1 MKNTNK
7 YKTGTDEI
15 EIPTLES
22 IAEAWVR
29 LCLFHI
35 KKTKE
40 MVNQYKDKKYENR
53 TTQ

>member
-1 MKNTNK
+1 MKYTDK
-7 YKTGTDEI
+7 YKSEPIKTEA
-15 EIPTLES
+15 PTLEG

-40 MVNQYKDKKYENR
+40 LVNQYKDKKYER
-53 TTQ
+53 KTI

>member
-1 MKNTNK
+1 MNNTDKYKSETNK
-7 YKTGTDEI
+7 VEV
-15 EIPTLES
+15 PTLEG

-40 MVNQYKDKKYENR
+40 LVNQYKDKKYESKSI
-53 TTQ
+53 